1 MNKQREIIYAERR
14 RVLAGQSLRD
24 FFVDS
29 LRDKVRIAVDA
40 GAPEEKH
47 PSEWDLG
54 VILDELEQLFPVK
67 QHVTVEDLE
76 KLDRDG
82 MNEKLNVLALQAY
95 EAKETETGPELMRAI
110 ESQYIM
116 LPIIDRMWVDH
127 LYTMDAL
134 KTGIGLRG
142 YGQKDPRVEYEKEA
156 YEIFEDLKN
165 TIADEALKAVFSFR
179 VVVEPP
185 PEGFDGQPFPVE
197 GETYEAQTP
206 GGDGYATPQFAPLPS
221 GQIAPQP
228 APEPPAQP
236 RMDTATAERLLG
248 PAPQYQPKTVH
259 TNRDDEGAAPR
270 KPAAANAA
278 APDKVGRND
287 LCPCGSGKK
296 YKKCHGTAA

>member
-14 RVLAGQSLRD
+14 RVLEGQSLRE

-40 GAPEEKH
+40 GAPQEKH

-67 QHVTVEDLE
+67 EHAAVADLE

-82 MNEKLNVLALQAY
+82 MNEKLFALALQAY
-95 EAKETETGPELMRAI
+95 EAKEQETGPELMRAI

-179 VVVEPP
+179 VVVEAP
-185 PEGFDGQPFPVE
+185 PEGFEGQALPADAQ
-197 GETYEAQTP
+197 YEPQA
-206 GGDGYATPQFAPLPS
+206 GDGYATPQFAPLPS

-228 APEPPAQP
+228 APEPLAHP
-236 RMDTATAERLLG
+236 RMDAGTAERLLG
-248 PAPQYQPKTVH
+248 PAPQYQPTQVH
-259 TNRDDEGAAPR
+259 TNRDEDDPR
-270 KPAAANAA
+270 KPTATG
-278 APDKVGRND
+278 APEKVGRND

-296 YKKCHGTAA
+296 YKKCHGAAA